1 MTVKEAL
8 VSVVAI
14 KFDQSDVELNKV
26 FIDRGLDGESTYD
39 RSKSQLVDLA
49 SVDVLITLLGLNSVS
64 EGDMSISYDREGIKT
79 RLLFLA
85 KKHKLTSIIEAI
97 SPRPKVGSVRRM

>member
-8 VSVVAI
+8 ISVVAI

-26 FIDRGLDGESTYD
+26 FIDRGLDGESIYD

-97 SPRPKVGSVRRM
+97 EPRPKVGSVRRM